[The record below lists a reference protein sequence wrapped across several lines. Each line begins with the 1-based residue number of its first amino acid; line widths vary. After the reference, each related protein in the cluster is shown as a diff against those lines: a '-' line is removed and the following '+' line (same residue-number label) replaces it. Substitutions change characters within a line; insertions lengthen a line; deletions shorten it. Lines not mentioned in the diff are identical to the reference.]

1 MIMPI
6 IPLYQIILIYLFS
19 ALSSYDKEKKKVS
32 FSLFLAVSGIYL
44 FGFVVL
50 YHTANFSYDEA
61 FKVTNF
67 LLFLLGASGLLNMKY
82 QDQEVQI
89 MIPMYQIIL
98 ILILNAVVAYDKEK
112 HEYNFDILLVFS
124 VFHLGLLFLLYQIS
138 IIPSE
143 NIANVSIAMLGLLA
157 YVNIFDY

>member
-1 MIMPI
+1 
-6 IPLYQIILIYLFS
+6 
-19 ALSSYDKEKKKVS
+19 
-32 FSLFLAVSGIYL
+32 
-44 FGFVVL
+44 
-50 YHTANFSYDEA
+50 
-61 FKVTNF
+61 
-67 LLFLLGASGLLNMKY
+67 
-82 QDQEVQI
+82 

-98 ILILNAVVAYDKEK
+98 VLLLNAVVAYDKEK